1 VDGIYKTRFT
11 MIWGR
16 IYRFKSD
23 RYQWVVQKSKQL
35 RIGSN
40 EVRTGWKGVSSN
52 TLVVK
57 GV

>member
-1 VDGIYKTRFT
+1 
-11 MIWGR
+11 
-16 IYRFKSD
+16 
-23 RYQWVVQKSKQL
+23 VVQKSKQL

-40 EVRTGWKGVSSN
+40 EARTEWKGVSSS